1 MVVTPDV
8 GDAFRGFIIAGG
20 KFIFASAVIEGST
33 VVVTSDR
40 IAMPVE
46 IRNGWTTAPDGNLS
60 NRKGLPAVPFRT
72 DAPANP

>member
-8 GDAFRGFIIAGG
+8 GDAFRGFIIAG
-20 KFIFASAVIEGST
+20 AVTEGST

-46 IRNGWTTAPDGNLS
+46 IRNGWATAPDGNLS
-60 NRKGLPAVPFRT
+60 NREGLPAVPFRT
-72 DAPANP
+72 DAPADP